1 MKIAITEK
9 ELNKKKVHHAENEK
23 SDPQKFKKDV
33 AKAYTAHVK
42 TKEGITKFVK
52 PSDISSFMKQ
62 DVNEWGRYPLS
73 QLKGIPREQF
83 QSYCCG
89 WLQYYDEIT
98 RNRATDHI
106 IWFDWKDTKV
116 WKDQKGGCRVYIYP
130 APRRKGAK
138 GSSTASFSS
147 DPTNPTAPPPP
158 Y

>member
-1 MKIAITEK
+1 MKMPITEN
-9 ELNKKKVHHAENEK
+9 ELNKKKEHHPNNAK
-23 SDPQKFKKDV
+23 PRPQKFQKDV
-33 AKAYTAHVK
+33 AKAYTAHV
-42 TKEGITKFVK
+42 GSTKFLK
-52 PSDISSFMKQ
+52 PSDISSFMKR

-73 QLKGIPREQF
+73 QLKGIPKAQF
-83 QSYCCG
+83 ESYCCG

-106 IWFDWKDTKV
+106 IWFDWEDTKV
-116 WKDQKGGCRVYIYP
+116 WKDQAGGCRVYIYP
-130 APRRKGAK
+130 SPRRKGAK